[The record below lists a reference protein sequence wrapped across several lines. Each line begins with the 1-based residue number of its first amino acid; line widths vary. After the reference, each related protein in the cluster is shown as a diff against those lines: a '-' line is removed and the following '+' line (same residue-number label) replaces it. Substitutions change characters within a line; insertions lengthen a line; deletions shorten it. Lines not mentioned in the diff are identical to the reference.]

1 MKDEKGF
8 IMPSMMVI
16 VFFCLLI
23 TAHISMS
30 LVNEKKFYEET
41 KQYYTLDSIM
51 QVAVEKSLKEVK
63 SGSALLNEQIS
74 VNTYN
79 GQLTYLV
86 QEVSPLIFN
95 VSITCQTNEG
105 KEYTASYQYDSAK
118 NEMNVWSE
126 Y

>member
-8 IMPSMMVI
+8 ILPSMMVV

-30 LVNEKKFYEET
+30 LVNEKNFYEET
-41 KQYYTLDSIM
+41 KQYYALDSIM
-51 QVAVEKSLKEVK
+51 QVAVERSLLEVK
-63 SGSALLNEQIS
+63 DGTALLNEQIS
-74 VNTYN
+74 VNTFN
-79 GQLTYLV
+79 GQYNYLV
-86 QEVSPLIFN
+86 QEVSPLIFH

-105 KEYTASYQYDSAK
+105 KEYTASYQYDSSI
-118 NEMNVWSE
+118 NEMILWSE